1 MTTTEQ
7 LERKLRD
14 MEKKYDA
21 EFDRFETI
29 IGSNTR
35 KLDNILSIVK
45 GIAIGL
51 ALGALIFGFLTVK
64 DFFSIVK

>member
-1 MTTTEQ
+1 MTTEQ
-7 LERKLRD
+7 LEKKIREMEREYD
-14 MEKKYDA
+14 MRLDQ
-21 EFDRFETI
+21 FEVI
-29 IGSNTR
+29 ISSNTR

>member
-1 MTTTEQ
+1 MTTEQ
-7 LERKLRD
+7 LEKKIREMEREYD
-14 MEKKYDA
+14 MRLDQ
-21 EFDRFETI
+21 FEVMI
-29 IGSNTR
+29 SSNTR

>member
-1 MTTTEQ
+1 MTTEQ
-7 LERKLRD
+7 LEKKIREMEREYD
-14 MEKKYDA
+14 MRLDQ
-21 EFDRFETI
+21 FEVMI
-29 IGSNTR
+29 SSNTR

-51 ALGALIFGFLTVK
+51 ALGAVIFGFLTIK